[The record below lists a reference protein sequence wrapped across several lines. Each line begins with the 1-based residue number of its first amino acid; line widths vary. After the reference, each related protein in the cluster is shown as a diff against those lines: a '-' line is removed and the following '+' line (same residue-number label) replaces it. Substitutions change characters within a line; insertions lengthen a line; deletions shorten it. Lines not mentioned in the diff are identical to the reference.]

1 MAKRRD
7 YYKGGHRVLLG
18 GVPCRLAR
26 LPIGPAGIAMLRET
40 SREMCLPRPP
50 RERKAF
56 LKWER
61 EQVASYALAL
71 GILEKEARKRIARQV
86 AIMAPVPERLAA

>member
-26 LPIGPAGIAMLRET
+26 LPIGPAGIAISGTMVMIN
-40 SREMCLPRPP
+40 S
-50 RERKAF
+50 
-56 LKWER
+56 
-61 EQVASYALAL
+61 
-71 GILEKEARKRIARQV
+71 GG
-86 AIMAPVPERLAA
+86 APVSGSPAQLQSPGAPTAPDVADDGTKGGKLS